1 MPTIKLPI
9 LNFPA
14 QQSIFDTTARFVI
27 VPKGRRFG
35 MTRGAANNFIKEALE
50 GKFKKGLWVDTV
62 NSNIERYVER
72 YFIPALSKL
81 PENLWGWRKQ
91 QKILLI
97 KDAYIDFRSADTPE
111 TLEGFGYDKAFLNEA
126 GIILRSEYLWHNA
139 IRPMLWDF
147 KPRTIIGGTPKGKG
161 VFHELYQR
169 GLDKSQQD
177 YTSFHFT
184 SFDNPYI
191 QHDLIMEDIKTS
203 PERVVKQEIYA
214 EFLDDTGIVFRG
226 ITEVAVLNPNDL
238 SKQEAKEGHIY
249 VIGCDLAKVQ
259 DFTVL
264 TVWDRTTNEQI
275 LQMRFN
281 QLEYPFQKEKI
292 KSLSMKYNRALVMID
307 STGLGEP
314 IYEDLVRSGVPCEP
328 IHFTNEI
335 KKQLVEKLSTWIELK
350 HCKMLNLPETIQEF
364 NSFTYDYS
372 EKTGRVMY
380 NAPIGF
386 HDDIVMSCALA
397 IWSLQPII
405 KVVKPPEMTVI
416 QRDLHE
422 KKKALEAEQTGQFDP
437 TEFEYV

>member
-1 MPTIKLPI
+1 MPTIQLPI
-9 LNFPA
+9 KNFPA
-14 QQSIFDTTARFVI
+14 QQQIFECPSRFVV

-35 MTRGAANNFIKEALE
+35 MTRGAANDFIKAALKGE
-50 GKFKKGLWVDTV
+50 FTKGLWVDTV

-72 YFIPALSKL
+72 YFIPALHKL
-81 PENLWGWRKQ
+81 PESMWHWRKQ
-91 QKILLI
+91 QKILHI
-97 KDAYIDFRSADTPE
+97 KDAYIDFRSADNPE

-126 GIILRSEYLWHNA
+126 GIILKSEYLWHNA

-169 GLDKSQQD
+169 GLDPNQPD
-177 YTSFHFT
+177 YAAFHFT

-191 QHDLIMEDIKTS
+191 EHDLIMEDIKTS

-226 ITEVAVLNPNDL
+226 ITGVATLDPNDETL
-238 SKQEAKEGHIY
+238 QKIEPGDMY

-264 TVWDRTTNEQI
+264 TVYRRKDNKQV

-281 QLEYPFQKEKI
+281 QLEWPFQKDKI
-292 KSLSMKYNRALVMID
+292 KALSWKYNRALVMVD

-328 IHFTNEI
+328 IHFTNEV

-350 HCKMLNLPETIQEF
+350 NCTMLNLPETIHEF

-372 EKTGRVMY
+372 EKTGRVIY
-380 NAPIGF
+380 GAPPGF
-386 HDDIVMSCALA
+386 HDDIVFSHALA

-405 KVVKPPEMTVI
+405 KAVK
-416 QRDLHE
+416 QRTMSAIERDIYE
-422 KKKALEAEQTGQFDP
+422 KTKAFKDHQEGRIDP
-437 TEFEYV
+437 TEFEII